1 MTEDGMVI
9 YLYATSSIVN
19 QQERLSKKK
28 KESARTP
35 QPPCFVWK
43 LVQRGDGKKR
53 RSAWRIDD

>member
-28 KESARTP
+28 KNQQERPSRPAL
-35 QPPCFVWK
+35 C
-43 LVQRGDGKKR
+43 G
-53 RSAWRIDD
+53 S